1 MFNQLKMKWNELKR
15 QALKHGFQFVKH
27 DEYYN
32 TTTGVTVQI
41 ERHGSQEVRKGL
53 ASKLRKQI
61 GF

>member
-1 MFNQLKMKWNELKR
+1 MNWHELTVK
-15 QALKHGFQFVKH
+15 AKEHGFVFVKHGKKH

-32 TTTGVTVQI
+32 PTTGVTIQI

-53 ASKLRKQI
+53 QARLKKII